1 MAIEIHLQIPD
12 DLARDAEEF
21 GILEPET
28 LIQLIQ
34 SEVERQVN
42 DLVNEEIHAHRA
54 EKRSKIN
61 TYSPAP

>member
-34 SEVERQVN
+34 SEVERRVN
-42 DLVNEEIHAHRA
+42 DLVNEEIHTHRA
-54 EKRSKIN
+54 EKRSEKR
-61 TYSPAP
+61 AK